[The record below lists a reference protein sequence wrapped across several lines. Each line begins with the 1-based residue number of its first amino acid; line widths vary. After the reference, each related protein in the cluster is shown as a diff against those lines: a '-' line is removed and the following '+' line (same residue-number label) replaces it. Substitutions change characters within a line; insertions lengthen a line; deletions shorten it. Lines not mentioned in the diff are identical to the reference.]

1 MRIISSAGVVGV
13 VILLTS
19 TIDFPQTK
27 PVQWVAAAIASI
39 SIIWFTWRSFTTAKP
54 SPSEH
59 SNRSAP

>member
-1 MRIISSAGVVGV
+1 V

-54 SPSEH
+54 SLSEH